1 MCVCVCVCVCVCDC
15 VYVYMCMCLCAC
27 ICACIYVKMHVY
39 VYMCVCTFTCMYCI
53 GVGMRDGVVLE
64 MGALDGNTSSQSL
77 VLERLGWKRILIE
90 GNPTFREALQK
101 IATTV
106 TVAVSAAVCEQ
117 REVQTTR
124 LHVSNASGIRYP
136 KVHFVSDTK
145 DNFTS
150 GVSECVEDNGVYV

>member
-1 MCVCVCVCVCVCDC
+1 MYMCVCV
-15 VYVYMCMCLCAC
+15 YVHLHA
-27 ICACIYVKMHVY
+27 
-39 VYMCVCTFTCMYCI
+39 CI

-90 GNPTFREALQK
+90 GNPTFREALQQ

-117 REVQTTR
+117 REVQTNLDR
-124 LHVSNASGIRYP
+124 LHVSNASGVRYP

-150 GVSECVEDNGVYV
+150 GVSEWRIMVCMYV